1 MDRKSNTGAIDPRAP
16 EPVMGRINTA
26 RALFGVSRS
35 WLYRQAKVTPPLFRK
50 SGRSTLVDFEV
61 LRMILNELPLAE
73 IR

>member
-1 MDRKSNTGAIDPRAP
+1 MNRMNNPGASDIRAH

-50 SGRSTLVDFEV
+50 SGRSTLVDFGV